1 MKTLLFPFVAALAL
15 AACSPSKIEFQIDN
29 PTDTPLALSI
39 DGQDLPV
46 AAHGSRPV
54 SLAIG
59 EHRLHTDTLGDVRF
73 IVYVDGRGGLINPT
87 LSEYVIAREV
97 YVTDESKL
105 KNFGT
110 GKAGIELGGVDFEG
124 PFEKSHELF
133 IDKTWTY
140 GVREPFP
147 TERWWPTSTPAAARS
162 WPRCSRHRI
171 SSPTSKKAWANP
183 VHSSA
188 NSRPATWPRRSA
200 WNRPRPACRHST
212 PPSRRTPRRCARS
225 MPAG

>member
-54 SLAIG
+54 SLAVG
-59 EHRLHTDTLGDVRF
+59 EHRLHTDTLGEVRF

-124 PFEKSHELF
+124 PSRS
-133 IDKTWTY
+133 TTTCSSTRP
-140 GVREPFP
+140 GP
-147 TERWWPTSTPAAARS
+147 TACANRSRRKRWSPTSIPVVARS
-162 WPRCSRHRI
+162 SPRCSRHRI
-171 SSPTSKKAWANP
+171 SSPTSRKAWASRAR
-183 VHSSA
+183 SSA
-188 NSRPATWPRRSA
+188 NSR
-200 WNRPRPACRHST
+200 
-212 PPSRRTPRRCARS
+212 
-225 MPAG
+225 